1 MKSKLSKLSTILRH
15 SVAFALIWS
24 TADSGYACSA
34 IAADPNAEPLL
45 AGNYDW
51 KARGGIVF
59 TSPRGQIK
67 EALSLSKKAKLAKWT
82 SKYSSLTISQFGRDF
97 PMQGINEAGLAGMVL
112 VGEAQYPNQGPLG
125 VIQENLWLQ
134 YQLDQFGSVAEV
146 VEHVSDFGIEKLSAS
161 LHWFMCDKTRDCAVI
176 EFIQGEAVVHRG
188 SELYIRAVTNT
199 AYQKAIQTLSH
210 WRQSERPMPQ
220 GYESTHRFIRL
231 AEASDIRDALR
242 LAVTLDQ
249 VALSGYTAWQ
259 TIFDLE
265 SRSLVVRLEGAPW
278 RTLNLVAELSQCGET
293 FSMMDLADGI
303 WKSYNHDRVAA
314 LFAEASKG
322 TVGLGAERRDKIL
335 RSSESI
341 RCDNLARGR

>member
-1 MKSKLSKLSTILRH
+1 MKPKLSRFSSILRH
-15 SVAFALIWS
+15 IVASGLILS
-24 TADSGYACSA
+24 TGNSGYACSA
-34 IAADPNAEPLL
+34 IAADPDAAPLV

-51 KARGGIVF
+51 KARGGIAF
-59 TSPRGQIK
+59 NSPRGQIK
-67 EALSLSKKAKLAKWT
+67 EALSLSKKVMPAKWT

-97 PMQGINEAGLAGMVL
+97 PMQGMNEAGLAGMVL

-125 VIQENLWLQ
+125 VIQETLWLQ

-146 VEHVSDFGIEKLSAS
+146 SEHASDLGVEKLSAN

-176 EFIQGEAVVHRG
+176 EFNQGEAVVHRG
-188 SELYIRAVTNT
+188 SELSIRAVTNT

-210 WRQSERPMPQ
+210 WRQSERPIPQ
-220 GYESTHRFIRL
+220 GYDSTHRFIRL
-231 AEASDIRDALR
+231 AEASEMRDSLR
-242 LAVTLDQ
+242 LAVALDQ
-249 VALSGYTAWQ
+249 VSLTGFTAWQ

-265 SRSLVVRLEGAPW
+265 SKSLIVRLEGAPW
-278 RTLNLVAELSQCGET
+278 RTLNLVSELSQCGET

-303 WKSYNHDRVAA
+303 WKSYNHEKVAA

-322 TVGLGAERRDKIL
+322 TVGLGAERREKIL

-341 RCDNLARGR
+341 RCDKLAAGR